1 MTNTY
6 LKASD
11 RGTSLL
17 GSWAAGRSGA
27 AAAAAIYVD
36 RQSRGAEAAQPH
48 PDALEGTLGGCQA
61 GPSAAP
67 TAPGGHAAA
76 APKRRLDLLCWR
88 SSVAAARNIFPHSV
102 LPEALLERICSASAA
117 ASSAAGRP
125 LPEVEAIRELLGPS
139 RGRLYAEQVL
149 EVLRH
154 GFAEPDAHPS
164 AAAAIE
170 TGCRSR
176 SRRGIG
182 GVGCAAAGLDGHE
195 SAAVGNGSGK
205 QQLSTVGT
213 SRPGGR
219 STTAMAMQPEVIEVV
234 SSGSDGEDSLARR
247 KRFKK

>member
-17 GSWAAGRSGA
+17 GSGAAGRTGA
-27 AAAAAIYVD
+27 ATAIFVD
-36 RQSRGAEAAQPH
+36 RHSREMEAAQPR
-48 PDALEGTLGGCQA
+48 AGTQAGTVGGCQA
-61 GPSAAP
+61 GSSTAP
-67 TAPGGHAAA
+67 TAPDCDAGAAT
-76 APKRRLDLLCWR
+76 KRRLDLLCWR

-102 LPEALLERICSASAA
+102 LPEAILERICATSAA
-117 ASSAAGRP
+117 AAASEAAGRP
-125 LPEVEAIRELLGPS
+125 LFEVEAIRELLGPS

-195 SAAVGNGSGK
+195 SAAVGSGSGK
-205 QQLSTVGT
+205 QQLSTVDT

-219 STTAMAMQPEVIEVV
+219 SATAMAMQPEVIEVV